1 MVDEI
6 AAQNISG
13 KEQLTDTAD
22 FDSFEVTLTGTGGCS
37 GGGETGVV
45 LNAACM
51 HNTHKNRGP
60 AANADA
66 GVLVHTEV
74 RHFHDSRRSWAGMM
88 RHTPLTCRHASSTT
102 ASMSEMQLT

>member
-6 AAQNISG
+6 AAQVRSG

-45 LNAACM
+45 LNTACV
-51 HNTHKNRGP
+51 HNTH
-60 AANADA
+60 
-66 GVLVHTEV
+66 
-74 RHFHDSRRSWAGMM
+74 
-88 RHTPLTCRHASSTT
+88 
-102 ASMSEMQLT
+102 